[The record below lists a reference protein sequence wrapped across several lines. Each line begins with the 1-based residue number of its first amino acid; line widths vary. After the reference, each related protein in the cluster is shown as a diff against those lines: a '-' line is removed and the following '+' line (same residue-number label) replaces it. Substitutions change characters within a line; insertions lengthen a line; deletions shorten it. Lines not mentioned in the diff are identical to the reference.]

1 MLIACKNH
9 NVINREIYSLFL
21 AQSSAIEGVVSKS
34 ANESPNLPQLL
45 LKNLIINLGKTTRY
59 APNASDMLVKG
70 SLPAPLENS
79 TAPLSRGARI
89 NPGWASDFLSHSD
102 SGSPYLNLSKE
113 D

>member
-59 APNASDMLVKG
+59 APNASDMAAPSVERKILL
-70 SLPAPLENS
+70 LPYREVPE
-79 TAPLSRGARI
+79 
-89 NPGWASDFLSHSD
+89 
-102 SGSPYLNLSKE
+102 
-113 D
+113 